1 MDNFRT
7 DEMQQ
12 LQSIIKAKDIE
23 IEHLESKI
31 KLLKDNQML

>member
-7 DEMQQ
+7 DEIQQ

-23 IEHLESKI
+23 IEQLESKI
-31 KLLKDNQML
+31 QLLKDNQVL

>member
-23 IEHLESKI
+23 IEQLESKI